1 MDNPRGTPVVWST
14 RPVRRLVATAHESK
28 RPKSIKPSGLRGG
41 SRATF
46 CTYVRSLARHF
57 VMGFEMATATDN
69 LNVPWQDRDY
79 TVDDVAKIRNLSTSQ
94 IWREIQ

>member
-1 MDNPRGTPVVWST
+1 
-14 RPVRRLVATAHESK
+14 
-28 RPKSIKPSGLRGG
+28 
-41 SRATF
+41 
-46 CTYVRSLARHF
+46 
-57 VMGFEMATATDN
+57 MGFEMATATDN